1 MKPLRDPLGRPIPRL
16 YFKTAELDARCEGT
30 IRDFMESRFGGF
42 RLPIPTDELTRLIEE
57 QADDLDMYVDLP
69 EGIQGQTLFFL
80 DRRPKVQISEAIHR
94 TKSDHR
100 VRTTLAH
107 GFGHVW
113 IHAPL
118 RRKDGAPT
126 AGVPS
131 GPV

>member
-1 MKPLRDPLGRPIPRL
+1 
-16 YFKTAELDARCEGT
+16 
-30 IRDFMESRFGGF
+30 MERRAGGF

-57 QADDLDMYVDLP
+57 QADDLDMYADLP

-107 GFGHVW
+107 EFGHYADFR
-113 IHAPL
+113 IM
-118 RRKDGAPT
+118 
-126 AGVPS
+126 PS
-131 GPV
+131 FFG